1 MLVRLLC
8 AVDNEVNDPHAEAC
22 DGRAQ
27 RSSSVA
33 QYLLELGINRI
44 QGQSNMIAPVI
55 TVSSELI
62 FCGNIADVLKID
74 IKGPPPRAAVISALG
89 ANPTLPL
96 AQAFSSEPGE

>member
-1 MLVRLLC
+1 
-8 AVDNEVNDPHAEAC
+8 
-22 DGRAQ
+22 
-27 RSSSVA
+27 
-33 QYLLELGINRI
+33 
-44 QGQSNMIAPVI
+44 MIAPVI

-96 AQAFSSEPGE
+96 AQAFRSEPGR

>member
-1 MLVRLLC
+1 
-8 AVDNEVNDPHAEAC
+8 
-22 DGRAQ
+22 
-27 RSSSVA
+27 
-33 QYLLELGINRI
+33 
-44 QGQSNMIAPVI
+44 MIAPVI